1 MGTDKKEMIYI
12 FRPVNECNMC
22 HAGARDQKKMGRRL
36 NKSVGMN
43 PRKVIGIA
51 TTVMK
56 CRNCGLIYSN
66 PQPVPYD
73 LGMHYD
79 MPVTEYYTTDFLEM
93 EEKSLYYKGQLD
105 FVSIFRQHHRSDTRP
120 TVLDIGAGIGHS
132 LLPFKKAGFDIYG
145 LEPSTPFYKKSEQF
159 LGEDFRNMQNVAF
172 EDARY
177 TDGQFDFIYSFNVL
191 EHVYDPNQMITQA
204 LKWMKPGGLL
214 GLIMP
219 SSAWL
224 TSKIINSYFW
234 LTGSE
239 MITNISPM
247 HYPFHLYEF
256 GKKSFYENA
265 RINNYKVLKANVV
278 TTSTHLPKI
287 LDPILLPIMRATE
300 TGLRLEVVLQKQS

>member
-1 MGTDKKEMIYI
+1 MSTNKKEMIYI
-12 FRPVNECNMC
+12 FRPVTKCNMC
-22 HAGARDQKKMGRRL
+22 QAGASEQKKMGRRL

-73 LGMHYD
+73 LAMHYD
-79 MPVTEYYTTDFLEM
+79 MPVTEYYSPDFLDVA
-93 EEKSLYYKGQLD
+93 EEGLYYKGQLD
-105 FVSIFRQHHRSDTRP
+105 FISIFKNHYKGTGRP
-120 TVLDIGAGIGHS
+120 TVLDIGAGIGNT

-145 LEPSTPFYKKSEQF
+145 LEPSTPFYKKAEHY

-172 EDARY
+172 EDAQY
-177 TDGQFDFIYSFNVL
+177 ADGQFDFIYSFNVL
-191 EHVYDPNQMITQA
+191 EHVYDPNQMIVQA
-204 LKWMKPGGLL
+204 MKWMKPGGLL
-214 GLIMP
+214 GLVMP

-224 TSKIINSYFW
+224 TSKIINLYFW
-234 LTGSE
+234 LGGSD
-239 MITNISPM
+239 MVTNISPM

-265 RINNYKVLKANVV
+265 RINNYEVLQANSV
-278 TTSTHLPKI
+278 TTSTHLPRL
-287 LDPILLPIMRATE
+287 LDPVLLPLMRATD
-300 TGLRLEVVLQKQS
+300 TGLRLEVVLRKKA